1 MRAHRR
7 CGGVLLR
14 GGASS
19 MRARFRGEPVVL
31 LRKHSEE
38 MRDLYANEIAAAVH
52 DGVQPSRLQLE
63 SWATYHAA
71 ARSADPGT
79 VFAHAQ

>member
-1 MRAHRR
+1 M
-7 CGGVLLR
+7 
-14 GGASS
+14 
-19 MRARFRGEPVVL
+19 VL

-63 SWATYHAA
+63 SWARYHAA

-79 VFAHAQ
+79 VFAPAQ